1 MSEAKK
7 TTRKRLTRDDWIQA
21 ATQRLLAQGVEAV
34 RIESLAESMSV
45 SRGSFY
51 WHFKNHA
58 ELLEA
63 ILIRWRETQTRGLM
77 NRISKDRR
85 LSAADQ
91 LAKLRTL
98 PPRSKA
104 TKDAS
109 ELELAVRAWARRD
122 PVARHIVEGVDR
134 ERIDFTTSLLVEAGT
149 EPDEA
154 QYQAITAYAY
164 SLGESLLRENM
175 TDAQI
180 DACRSRLIQ
189 MQAATFADKNA
200 S

>member
-1 MSEAKK
+1 MSATPRKP
-7 TTRKRLTRDDWIQA
+7 RKRMTRDDWIQA
-21 ATQRLLAQGVEAV
+21 ATQRLLSQGVEAV

-77 NRISKDRR
+77 NRIRKDRK

-98 PPRSKA
+98 PARSKA

-134 ERIDFTTSLLVEAGT
+134 ERIDFSTSLLIEAGT
-149 EPDEA
+149 EADEA

-180 DACRSRLIQ
+180 DACRNRLIQ
-189 MQAATFADKNA
+189 MQAATFADKNLP
-200 S
+200 

>member
-7 TTRKRLTRDDWIQA
+7 PTRSRLKRDDWIQA
-21 ATQRLLAQGVEAV
+21 ATHRLISMGVDAL

-51 WHFKNHA
+51 WHFKNRA

-77 NRISKDRR
+77 NRISNDRR
-85 LSAADQ
+85 LSAANQ

-98 PPRSKA
+98 PARSKA
-104 TKDAS
+104 TRDAS

-134 ERIDFTTSLLVEAGT
+134 ERISFTTSLLIEAGT
-149 EPDEA
+149 AKEEA
-154 QYQAITAYAY
+154 EYQAITAYAY
-164 SLGESLLRENM
+164 TLGESLLRENM
-175 TDAQI
+175 TDQQI
-180 DACRSRLIQ
+180 DGCRSRLIQ
-189 MQAATFADKNA
+189 MQAATFADKDAN
-200 S
+200 